1 MSHRQRE
8 LEGLPETRRERIM
21 ACVNAMVQNAV
32 EEVQNAV
39 ADARA
44 REGEALRQS
53 TVVLMQQLFRARGID
68 ESVVQLCSE
77 IMATPAEDDNNNN
90 SARGDDGSDATE
102 SSDASEP
109 PQPKKGRVTKNSGTG
124 DVGVVVQPPD
134 L

>member
-77 IMATPAEDDNNNN
+77 ILATPAEDDNNN

-102 SSDASEP
+102 SSEASEP
-109 PQPKKGRVTKNSGTG
+109 PQPKKSRVTSNSGTG
-124 DVGVVVQPPD
+124 DVVVQTPD